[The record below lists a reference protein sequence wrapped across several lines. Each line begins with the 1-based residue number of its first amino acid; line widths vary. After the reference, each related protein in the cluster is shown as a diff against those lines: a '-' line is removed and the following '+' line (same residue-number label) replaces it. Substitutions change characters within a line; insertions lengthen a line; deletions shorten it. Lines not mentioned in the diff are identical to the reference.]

1 MRLHKS
7 NLTRFLSFLFVFPLQ
22 LSSSLAA
29 IPSRH
34 AARTE
39 HNIQED
45 LPQMCYQATCLL
57 FHHMPDYLTFFLISI
72 DQMDP

>member
-7 NLTRFLSFLFVFPLQ
+7 NLTCFLSFLLVFLLQ
-22 LSSSLAA
+22 LSLAA
-29 IPSRH
+29 IPPRH

-45 LPQMCYQATCLL
+45 LPQMSYQATCLL